1 MELKSIS
8 RYRILEKLGAG
19 GMGEVYLAEDTKL
32 GRKVA
37 LKLLAEELTQNRDR
51 LSRFD
56 QEAYAASALNHP
68 NILTIYEMGDEGGR
82 HYIVTEFVDGVTLRK
97 RLRASPME
105 LAEVLDVAI
114 QIARALEEAHA
125 AGIIHRDIKPE
136 NVMIRRSGHVKVLD
150 FGLAKLTER
159 QSGGEELDGEAVT
172 RALVQTD
179 AGVVMGT
186 SQYMSPEQA
195 RGKPVDVRTDIWSLG
210 VVLYEMASGRAPF
223 FGDTRTDVIVAIAK
237 ADPPPIARFAPNLP
251 AEFEWIVMKALRKNV
266 DERYQTIKEFESD
279 LKKLKQ
285 RLEFQTELERSMPP
299 DKLSESLSAS
309 GIGYA
314 DTEILKT
321 LPGFHTSV
329 PGAAKSTGAPSS
341 APPTRVSSAEYVV
354 GGIKRNKIGVA
365 VAGLAIVLIAVAVYF
380 YYPRQR
386 VTLTDKDTIVLADFV
401 NTTGDSVFD
410 GALKQALAAQLGQSP
425 FLDIFPEDRVRE
437 TLKFMNRSPDERVTR
452 EVAKEIC
459 ERQGFKAM
467 LLGSISA
474 LGNHY
479 VVSLDAVDAHTGSA
493 LASEQFETDGKEQVL
508 KSLGQAAS
516 RLREKLGESLG
527 SIKKF
532 DVPIEQVTTSSL
544 EALRYY
550 SKGREQHSSGMY
562 AEAIPFYRRAV
573 ELDPYFAIAYA
584 RLAVVYTNEGQS
596 ELSRLAS
603 QKAYELRDRVS
614 EREKL
619 YVEWSYYGN
628 VTGQWNK
635 TNETLDLWKTTYPR
649 DWVPFNAM
657 ALRYTLVGPFEKATA
672 EASEAIRLNPNSAL
686 PYVNLAVAFTGLN
699 RFDEAKKV
707 LQQALN
713 QKLETTN
720 LHARL
725 YEVSFVQG
733 DAAAMKTQVDWAAGK
748 PDEYMAQ
755 DWQAQAAE
763 FSGQLA
769 RANQFN
775 DRAIE
780 LAQRRSELKEAAAQ
794 TILQEAERNATFGNC
809 GSVSQSTA
817 KALGLS
823 HDRLSLISAANAFA
837 ACGQAGPAQSLIDEL
852 SKRFPDDTLL
862 SAVSLPL
869 MRAQLELSRG
879 NGAPAIQML
888 ETVRGYEVYGE
899 FWPQYIRGQAY
910 LKQGN
915 GAQAATE
922 FQSIID
928 HRGWY
933 PLSPLY
939 PLAHVGLARAAV
951 LSGDNAKARK
961 AYQDFFALWKDADA
975 TIALLVTARQEYD
988 KLK

>member
-1 MELKSIS
+1 
-8 RYRILEKLGAG
+8 
-19 GMGEVYLAEDTKL
+19 MGEVYLAEDTKL

-68 NILTIYEMGDEGGR
+68 NILTVYEMGDEGGR

-97 RLRASPME
+97 RMHASPME
-105 LAEVLDVAI
+105 LSEVLDTAI
-114 QIARALEEAHA
+114 QVAGALEEAHA

-136 NVMIRRSGHVKVLD
+136 NIMVRRNGHVKVLD

-159 QSGGEELDGEAVT
+159 QFGGEEADGEAVT

-195 RGKPVDVRTDIWSLG
+195 RGKLVDVRTDIWSLG
-210 VVLYEMASGRAPF
+210 VVLYEMAAGRTPF
-223 FGDTRTDVIVAIAK
+223 YGDTKTDVIVAIAK
-237 ADPPPIARFAPNLP
+237 NEPPPIARFARNLP
-251 AEFEWIVMKALRKNV
+251 AEFEWIVMKALRKSV
-266 DERYQTIKEFESD
+266 EERYQTIKEFESD

-299 DKLSESLSAS
+299 DKLTDALSAS
-309 GIGYA
+309 GLA
-314 DTEILKT
+314 WVDTDILAT
-321 LPGFHTSV
+321 LPGVHTSV
-329 PGAAKSTGAPSS
+329 PGAAKPTGPVPS
-341 APPTRVSSAEYVV
+341 AAPTRVSSAEYVV
-354 GGIKRNKIGVA
+354 SGIKRHKIGVA
-365 VAGLAIVLIAVAVYF
+365 IAGLAIVLIAVALFIYF
-380 YYPRQR
+380 PRQR

-401 NTTGDSVFD
+401 NTTGDPVFD

-452 EVAKEIC
+452 ELAKEIC

-479 VVSLDAVDAHTGSA
+479 VVSLDAVNAHAGET

-550 SKGREQHSSGMY
+550 SKGREQHSSGKY

-573 ELDPYFAIAYA
+573 ELDPYFAIAHA

-596 ELSRLAS
+596 ELSRQAS
-603 QKAYELRDRVS
+603 QKAYELRDRIS

-628 VTGQWNK
+628 VTGQWDK
-635 TNETLDLWKTTYPR
+635 TNEALDLWKKTYPR
-649 DWVPFNAM
+649 DWVPFNAL
-657 ALRYTLVGPFEKATA
+657 ALRYTLVGPFEKATT

-699 RFDEAKKV
+699 RFDEAKKL
-707 LQQALN
+707 LQQALD

-733 DAAAMKTQVDWAAGK
+733 DAAAMKTQIDWAAGK
-748 PDEYMAQ
+748 ADEYIAQ
-755 DWQAQAAE
+755 NWQAQAAE

-769 RANQFN
+769 RANQFS
-775 DRAIE
+775 DRAVE
-780 LAQRRSELKEAAAQ
+780 LAQRKSELKEAPAQ
-794 TILQEAERNATFGNC
+794 TILQEAERNATFGSC
-809 GSVSQSTA
+809 GAVSQSTA

-823 HDRLSLISAANAFA
+823 RDRLSLISAANAFA

-852 SKRFPDDTLL
+852 SKRFPTDTLL
-862 SAVSLPL
+862 STVSLPL
-869 MRAQLELSRG
+869 IRAQLELSRG
-879 NGAPAIQML
+879 NGAQAIQLL
-888 ETVRGYEVYGE
+888 ETARGYEVYGG
-899 FWPQYIRGQAY
+899 FWPQYVRGQAY

-922 FQSIID
+922 FQTIID

-939 PLAHVGLARAAV
+939 PLAYVGLARAAT
-951 LSGDNAKARK
+951 LSRDHAKARK

-975 TIALLVTARQEYD
+975 TIPILVAARQEYD

>member
-97 RLRASPME
+97 RLRAAPME
-105 LAEVLDVAI
+105 LAEVLSTAI
-114 QIARALEEAHA
+114 QIAGALEEAHS

-136 NVMIRRSGHVKVLD
+136 NVMIRRNGHVKVLD
-150 FGLAKLTER
+150 FGLAKLTES
-159 QSGGEELDGEAVT
+159 QSGGEEADDEAVT

-210 VVLYEMASGRAPF
+210 VVLYEMAAGRAPF

-237 ADPPPIARFAPNLP
+237 TDPPAIARFAPNLP

-299 DKLSESLSAS
+299 DKLTEALSAT
-309 GIGYA
+309 GLAYA
-314 DTEILKT
+314 DTDILAT
-321 LPGFHTSV
+321 LPGVHTSV
-329 PGAAKSTGAPSS
+329 PGAAKPTAPAPS
-341 APPTRVSSAEYVV
+341 AAPTRVSSAEYVV
-354 GGIKRNKIGVA
+354 SEIKRHKIGVA
-365 VAGLAIVLIAVAVYF
+365 IAGLALVLIAVAVYIYF
-380 YYPRQR
+380 PRQR

-401 NTTGDSVFD
+401 NTTGDPVFD

-479 VVSLDAVDAHTGSA
+479 VVSLDAVDAHTGAA

-550 SKGREQHSSGMY
+550 SMGREQHSSGKY
-562 AEAIPFYRRAV
+562 GEAIPFYRRAV
-573 ELDPYFAIAYA
+573 ELDPYFAIAFA

-596 ELSRLAS
+596 ELSRQAS

-628 VTGQWNK
+628 VTGQWDK
-635 TNETLDLWKTTYPR
+635 TNETLDLWKKTYPR

-657 ALRYTLVGPFEKATA
+657 ALRYTLVGPFEKATG

-686 PYVNLAVAFTGLN
+686 PHVNLAVAFTGLN

-707 LQQALN
+707 LQQALD

-725 YEVSFVQG
+725 YDVTFVQG
-733 DAAAMKTQVDWAAGK
+733 DAAAMKTQIDWAVAK
-748 PDEYMAQ
+748 PDEYIAQ
-755 DWQAQAAE
+755 NWQAQAAE

-769 RANQFN
+769 RANQFS
-775 DRAIE
+775 DRAVE
-780 LAQRRSELKEAAAQ
+780 LAQRKSELKEAAAQ

-809 GSVSQSTA
+809 GSVSESTA
-817 KALGLS
+817 KALRLS
-823 HDRLSLISAANAFA
+823 QDRLSLISAANAFA
-837 ACGQAGPAQSLIDEL
+837 TCGQASPAQSLIDEL

-862 SAVSLPL
+862 STVSLPL
-869 MRAQLELSRG
+869 MRAQLELSHG
-879 NGAPAIQML
+879 NGAQAIQLL
-888 ETVRGYEVYGE
+888 ETARSYEVYGD

-915 GAQAATE
+915 GARAMTE
-922 FQSIID
+922 FQTIID

-939 PLAHVGLARAAV
+939 PMAHVGLARAAAV
-951 LSGDNAKARK
+951 NGDNPKARK
-961 AYQDFFALWKDADA
+961 AYQDFFALWKNADA
-975 TIALLVTARQEYD
+975 TIPLLVAARQEYD